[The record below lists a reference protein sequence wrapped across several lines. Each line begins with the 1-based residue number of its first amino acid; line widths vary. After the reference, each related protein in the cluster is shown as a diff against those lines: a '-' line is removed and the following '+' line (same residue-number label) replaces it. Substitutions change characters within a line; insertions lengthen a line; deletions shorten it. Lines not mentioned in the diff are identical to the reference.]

1 VLASLNH
8 RRLQAQKTQELELL
22 LSYLITLDPTPAAFA
37 DLLAEHA
44 ADPRQVHAQVAQRLE
59 QAWLRAQIAE
69 VPLPAPP
76 LQETLR
82 TLGGILDDHD
92 TQAGFISVVGGSSQ
106 LQPFGEWQ
114 PRALDALALL
124 HEIAARTALRGQLVR
139 PNPADPNRYE
149 TRLRAVGAQL
159 DVERPQSYQVLVSR
173 QTIVVEGSHGYYR
186 VCTTDGLAPE
196 LLCLAAHPPPEPL
209 RRLVMLPYRGPSPHV
224 LFS

>member
-1 VLASLNH
+1 MAATPDAPLSPQTWCQRVLASLSH

-44 ADPRQVHAQVAQRLE
+44 ADSRQLHAEVAQGLE
-59 QAWLRAQIAE
+59 QAWLRAQIAD
-69 VPLPAPP
+69 VPVPAPP

-82 TLGGILDDHD
+82 TLGGILDDYD
-92 TQAGFISVVGGSSQ
+92 TQAGFVSVVGGSSQ

-114 PRALDALALL
+114 PRALDPPALL

-149 TRLRAVGAQL
+149 TRLRAVGAHL
-159 DVERPQSYQVLVSR
+159 DAEPPQTYQFLVSR
-173 QTIVVEGSHGYYR
+173 QTIVIEGSRGYYR

-196 LLCLAAHPPPEPL
+196 LLRLAARHQPTT
-209 RRLVMLPYRGPSPHV
+209 
-224 LFS
+224 